1 MIGAGRLAYQT
12 QPTLVQDSWQQ
23 GSICWESYCILPYSW
38 HWEAIFEW
46 VVSAVRF
53 IVFCQAQHKW
63 GLSALSVHYMFLLS
77 LSKWVGP
84 SVSGLYLL
92 WKCTIVCLLCYA
104 CSRHWVDP
112 FVGGLYLPRVCIICS
127 CCTLSMCGAI
137 CEWAVSALRVCYVW
151 IHIKQV
157 FQVKKRKTRGAP
169 MGCPKLELLGSN
181 GVHICHAI

>member
-23 GSICWESYCILPYSW
+23 GCICWESYCILPYSW
-38 HWEAIFEW
+38 HWEPIFEW

-53 IVFCQAQHKW
+53 IVFCQGQHKW
-63 GLSALSVHYMFLLS
+63 GVSALSVHYMFLLS
-77 LSKWVGP
+77 LSKWV
-84 SVSGLYLL
+84 
-92 WKCTIVCLLCYA
+92 
-104 CSRHWVDP
+104 DP
-112 FVGGLYLPRVCIICS
+112 FVGGLYLPRVCIMCS

-157 FQVKKRKTRGAP
+157 FRVKKRL
-169 MGCPKLELLGSN
+169 MGRRWGTPNSNNLLVMVSTFVMSFSMDPLSPKMTPGC
-181 GVHICHAI
+181 IMQM